1 MTARVAVKSRALRL
15 GRSLRRSAEAFFVF
29 NLPQPIK
36 GAMANGNGELLR
48 KMRDV
53 IERGGNIDINTR
65 DVLLFSAII
74 DIYDLNEKQAE
85 SIKELKKQIA
95 DSKED
100 QKDALQSIRD
110 EYRPMKTFY
119 AVGVWAASAI
129 GMLFIGL
136 LWGMLTGRV
145 QLVFVQ

>member
-1 MTARVAVKSRALRL
+1 
-15 GRSLRRSAEAFFVF
+15 
-29 NLPQPIK
+29 
-36 GAMANGNGELLR
+36 
-48 KMRDV
+48 MRDV

-85 SIKELKKQIA
+85 AIAALKKQITE
-95 DSKED
+95 SKND
-100 QKDALQSIRD
+100 QKDAIQAIRE

-119 AVGVWAASAI
+119 AIGVWAGSAI
-129 GMLFIGL
+129 GVLFIGL

>member
-1 MTARVAVKSRALRL
+1 
-15 GRSLRRSAEAFFVF
+15 
-29 NLPQPIK
+29 
-36 GAMANGNGELLR
+36 MANGNSELLR

-85 SIKELKKQIA
+85 ATKDLKKQLE
-95 DSKED
+95 SNKEV
-100 QKDALQSIRD
+100 QSLAVQAIRE

-119 AVGVWAASAI
+119 AIGVWAGSAI
-129 GMLFIGL
+129 GVLVIGL
-136 LWGMLTGRV
+136 IWGMLTGRV

>member
-1 MTARVAVKSRALRL
+1 MT
-15 GRSLRRSAEAFFVF
+15 
-29 NLPQPIK
+29 
-36 GAMANGNGELLR
+36 GNSELIR
-48 KMRDV
+48 KIRDV

-74 DIYDLNEKQAE
+74 DIYDLSEKQSEA
-85 SIKELKKQIA
+85 IKGLKKQIA
-95 DSKED
+95 DGETTQKEAV
-100 QKDALQSIRD
+100 QAIRD

-129 GMLFIGL
+129 GVLFIGL
-136 LWGMLTGRV
+136 LWSMLTGRV

>member
-1 MTARVAVKSRALRL
+1 
-15 GRSLRRSAEAFFVF
+15 
-29 NLPQPIK
+29 
-36 GAMANGNGELLR
+36 MANGNGELLR

-85 SIKELKKQIA
+85 AIKELKQEIQN
-95 DSKED
+95 S
-100 QKDALQSIRD
+100 KDAQKNAVQEIRD

-119 AVGVWAASAI
+119 SIGVWAASAI
-129 GMLFIGL
+129 GILFIGL

>member
-1 MTARVAVKSRALRL
+1 
-15 GRSLRRSAEAFFVF
+15 
-29 NLPQPIK
+29 
-36 GAMANGNGELLR
+36 MANGNSELLR

-85 SIKELKKQIA
+85 AIKDLKKQLE
-95 DSKED
+95 SNKEV
-100 QKDALQSIRD
+100 QSLAIQAIRE

-119 AVGVWAASAI
+119 AIGVWAGSAI
-129 GMLFIGL
+129 GVLVIGL
-136 LWGMLTGRV
+136 IWGMLTGRV